1 MSVRVWISS
10 SINQEKNDNPKQYSS
25 YEKLLLLMNSVTSL
39 EGVGK
44 TRKYCGLQGPRGF
57 ECFFLSKECY
67 RTTEFSTELT
77 LKASKNRNL
86 VLNQRRER
94 DLNLWPLDEGSP

>member
-57 ECFFLSKECY
+57 ECFFLSKACY

-94 DLNLWPLDEGSP
+94 DLNLWVIDEGST

>member
-1 MSVRVWISS
+1 
-10 SINQEKNDNPKQYSS
+10 
-25 YEKLLLLMNSVTSL
+25 MNSVTSL

-57 ECFFLSKECY
+57 ECFFLSKACY

-94 DLNLWPLDEGSP
+94 DLNPRGPHGPQAL